1 MDMTIN
7 AGESLEV
14 TISLEDNGTVL
25 TDLSTTDIKMM
36 LSNRCTSDYSI
47 AVTKDK
53 MTISNG
59 VVSYRFTAEET
70 KNLLGI
76 VDFELKVTQGD
87 KVMISRSE
95 VINVVANKIKDV

>member
-1 MDMTIN
+1 MTIN
-7 AGESLEV
+7 AGESLDV
-14 TISLEDNGTVL
+14 NLSLENENGVIL
-25 TDLSTTDIKMM
+25 TDISALDVKMM
-36 LSNRCTSDYSI
+36 LANRCTSDYDQ

-95 VINVVANKIKDV
+95 VINVVANKIKDA